1 MLLFPNIYESGVF
14 AVRRS
19 TRSGV
24 FSAKGS
30 ANDFFRLLITFAK
43 GLDPDQ
49 ARYFVVPYLDPVSLA
64 L

>member
-24 FSAKGS
+24 FSAKRS
-30 ANDFFRLLITFAK
+30 ASDFFRLQRF
-43 GLDPDQ
+43 GLDPNQ
-49 ARYFVVPYLDPVSLA
+49 ARHFVVPYLDPVSLT